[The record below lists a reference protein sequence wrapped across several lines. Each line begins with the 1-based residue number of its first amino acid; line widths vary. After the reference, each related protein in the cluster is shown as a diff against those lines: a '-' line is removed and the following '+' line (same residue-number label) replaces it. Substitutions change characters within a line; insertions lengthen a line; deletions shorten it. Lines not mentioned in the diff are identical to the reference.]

1 MKRRWVRV
9 LIITAAVALGL
20 YLLGRSTGW
29 MLCERE
35 ELSVEVTPAT
45 VLREYPELEITEER
59 KAWLDEVFRQEMVQ
73 TLLSERGEVEFPL
86 ADLGLDR
93 FPGLSEDGTVS
104 VRVDGTAFDDVL
116 IEFEPVIRD
125 GKLLQ
130 FAFSLSLGENG
141 APKYTGMLSVYRFR
155 GEADTDFRALLAGY
169 YNFDGSFS
177 GYVPGIAFVWGDMLI
192 FETPYPRA
200 ERLE

>member
-1 MKRRWVRV
+1 
-9 LIITAAVALGL
+9 
-20 YLLGRSTGW
+20 
-29 MLCERE
+29 
-35 ELSVEVTPAT
+35 
-45 VLREYPELEITEER
+45 
-59 KAWLDEVFRQEMVQ
+59 MVQ

-116 IEFEPVIRD
+116 IGFEPVIRD

-141 APKYTGMLSVYRFR
+141 APKYTGMLSVY
-155 GEADTDFRALLAGY
+155 
-169 YNFDGSFS
+169 
-177 GYVPGIAFVWGDMLI
+177 
-192 FETPYPRA
+192 
-200 ERLE
+200 

>member
-1 MKRRWVRV
+1 MKRRWAGV
-9 LIITAAVALGL
+9 LIITAAVVLGL

-35 ELSVEVTPAT
+35 ELSVEVTPAA
-45 VLREYPELEITEER
+45 VLREYPELELTEEK
-59 KAWLDEVFRQEMVQ
+59 KAWLDEVFRQEAVQ
-73 TLLSERGEVEFPL
+73 KSFSEKRPAEFSL
-86 ADLGLDR
+86 TALGRDR
-93 FPGLSEDGTVS
+93 FPGLPEDGTVS
-104 VRVDGTAFDDVL
+104 ARADGTAFDDVL

-125 GKLLQ
+125 GKRLQ
-130 FAFSLSLGENG
+130 FAFSLSLGEDG
-141 APKYTGMLSVYRFR
+141 APKYTGMLRVYRFR

-177 GYVPGIAFVWGDMLI
+177 GDVPGIALVWGDMLI
-192 FETPYPRA
+192 FETPYPGA

>member
-1 MKRRWVRV
+1 MSEKKRKVILTGDRP
-9 LIITAAVALGL
+9 T
-20 YLLGRSTGW
+20 GRLHIGHYVGS
-29 MLCERE
+29 
-35 ELSVEVTPAT
+35 
-45 VLREYPELEITEER
+45 LRE
-59 KAWLDEVFRQEMVQ
+59 
-73 TLLSERGEVEFPL
+73 
-86 ADLGLDR
+86 
-93 FPGLSEDGTVS
+93 
-104 VRVDGTAFDDVL
+104 RVVLQNSGAFDDVL
-116 IEFEPVIRD
+116 IGFEPVIRD
-125 GKLLQ
+125 VKLLQ

-177 GYVPGIAFVWGDMLI
+177 GYVPGIALVWGDMLI

>member
-35 ELSVEVTPAT
+35 ELSVEVTPAA
-45 VLREYPELEITEER
+45 VLREYPELELTEEK

-116 IEFEPVIRD
+116 IGFEPVIRD

-130 FAFSLSLGENG
+130 FAL
-141 APKYTGMLSVYRFR
+141 YRFQIHSSIQ
-155 GEADTDFRALLAGY
+155 FRPPKIRISEG
-169 YNFDGSFS
+169 NVKF
-177 GYVPGIAFVWGDMLI
+177 I
-192 FETPYPRA
+192 
-200 ERLE
+200 

>member
-59 KAWLDEVFRQEMVQ
+59 KAWLDEAFRREIVQ
-73 TLLSERGEVEFPL
+73 TLFLEKGAAEFPL

-116 IEFEPVIRD
+116 IGFEPVIRD

-130 FAFSLSLGENG
+130 FAFSLSLGEDG

-155 GEADTDFRALLAGY
+155 DKADTDFRALLAGY

-177 GYVPGIAFVWGDMLI
+177 GYVPGIALVWGDMLI

>member
-35 ELSVEVTPAT
+35 GLSVEVTPAA
-45 VLREYPELEITEER
+45 VLREYPELELTEER

-73 TLLSERGEVEFPL
+73 TLPSERGEVEFPL

-104 VRVDGTAFDDVL
+104 VRVDDTAFDDVL
-116 IEFEPVIRD
+116 IGFEPVIRD

-177 GYVPGIAFVWGDMLI
+177 GYVPGIALVWGGMLI

>member
-59 KAWLDEVFRQEMVQ
+59 KAWLDEAFRREIVQ
-73 TLLSERGEVEFPL
+73 TLFLEKGAAEFPL

-130 FAFSLSLGENG
+130 FAFSLSLGEDG

-155 GEADTDFRALLAGY
+155 DKADTDFRALLAGY
-169 YNFDGSFS
+169 YNFDGPFS
-177 GYVPGIAFVWGDMLI
+177 GYVPGIALVWGDMLI

>member
-1 MKRRWVRV
+1 
-9 LIITAAVALGL
+9 
-20 YLLGRSTGW
+20 

-35 ELSVEVTPAT
+35 ELSVEVTPAA
-45 VLREYPELEITEER
+45 VLREYPELELTEEK

-116 IEFEPVIRD
+116 IGFEPVIRD

-177 GYVPGIAFVWGDMLI
+177 GYVPGIALVWGDMLI